1 MLRDALLLDVRGA
14 AAAVLL
20 LAAARKLLRPE
31 AVHAELRALWPVRG
45 AAAVVTVA
53 IAGIVEAALSW
64 LVVLVPGGRV
74 AVAVVVAGAFVAF
87 TVVAV
92 LGVRPTGSCGCVGLP
107 SASVRSVVARNAVLF
122 GAMAAGVGAGPTEAE
137 LLQGEASVA
146 AAVPLVVPAAA
157 LAALG
162 WRIPALRGPGLRE
175 WRAFTRRLAAA
186 PSSGR

>member
-53 IAGIVEAALSW
+53 IAGIVEAAPSW
-64 LVVLVPGGRV
+64 LVVLVPGGR
-74 AVAVVVAGAFVAF
+74 VAVVVAGAFVAF

-92 LGVRPTGSCGCVGLP
+92 LGVRRTGSCGCVGLP

-137 LLQGEASVA
+137 LLQGEASVV

-162 WRIPALRGPGLRE
+162 WRVLALRGPGLRE